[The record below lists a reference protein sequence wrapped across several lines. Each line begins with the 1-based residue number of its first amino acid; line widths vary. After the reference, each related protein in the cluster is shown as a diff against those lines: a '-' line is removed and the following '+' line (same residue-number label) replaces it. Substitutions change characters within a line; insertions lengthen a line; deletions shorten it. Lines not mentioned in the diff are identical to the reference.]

1 MPQLLD
7 DKFSGWMRM
16 TSISVMIFLSNHF
29 CISSV
34 DIYVCVCG
42 SELLLLH
49 VKIIWDTCSPWM
61 VTPLFYV
68 LIWTPPL
75 VLIYFLTAEIQTH
88 NEGTARGNNCWFNI
102 SELFGIQWFDVSFFK
117 VNQKA
122 DCNIFLVLIQLS
134 NWGGTKSQK
143 NFRRDQL
150 AKNIF
155 FFFLP

>member
-1 MPQLLD
+1 MINFLV
-7 DKFSGWMRM
+7 GWEWLA
-16 TSISVMIFLSNHF
+16 SVWWFFCRIIFVYHWWT
-29 CISSV
+29 
-34 DIYVCVCG
+34 YMCVCG

-49 VKIIWDTCSPWM
+49 VKRIWDTWSPWM

-122 DCNIFLVLIQLS
+122 DCNIFLVLVQIFNAFLGR
-134 NWGGTKSQK
+134 N
-143 NFRRDQL
+143 
-150 AKNIF
+150 KNIYISSAKINW
-155 FFFLP
+155 LS